1 MRVRDRIFS
10 LLRLFLLFTVLIAVA
25 LISAVTTI
33 RLTIHGHQETMPN
46 LAGRSLD
53 AGQRVANGLGLELKI
68 EGKVF
73 NPQYP
78 ANSIV
83 SQVPPAG
90 TRIKVG
96 QHVHVL
102 VSLGQP
108 QVKVPDV
115 VGASAR
121 AAQITAIQEGLTVG
135 DIAAVH
141 WPDSQ
146 VDQVVAQEPP
156 ASTTEVHSPALN
168 VLVSLGAPTQSYE
181 CPDFVGRPLVEVQP
195 IIQKRGFKIGSTTM
209 VPTTGIPAG
218 NIVSQSPQPGSRIE
232 SDAEFSFQVAGPPL
246 AFIPR
251 PTQQPANAEAPAA
264 IPTRPPGA
272 TPVSAQHAR

>member
-1 MRVRDRIFS
+1 
-10 LLRLFLLFTVLIAVA
+10 VA

-46 LAGRSLD
+46 LAGRSLE
-53 AGQRVANGLGLELKI
+53 AGQRIANGLGLELKI

-73 NPQYP
+73 NPQHP
-78 ANSIV
+78 ANSIL

-102 VSLGQP
+102 VSLGHP

-156 ASTTEVHSPALN
+156 SSASEVHSPALN
-168 VLVSLGAPTQSYE
+168 VLVSLGVPPQYYK
-181 CPDFVGRPLVEVQP
+181 CPDFVGRPLEEVRA
-195 IIQKRGFKIGSTTM
+195 IIQKHGFKIGATTM
-209 VPTTGIPAG
+209 IPTTGIPSG

-246 AFIPR
+246 AAVPQ
-251 PTQQPANAEAPAA
+251 PTDHADAAAAPL
-264 IPTRPPGA
+264 P
-272 TPVSAQHAR
+272 TPVSSQKAH